1 MGRPR
6 NEEETKQ
13 LSVKMPASERQRLL
27 EVAFHALGASGD
39 PDEINL
45 SQWVRATLANLMDD
59 YESGIPNGRVVVHQ
73 AYVDAERRRYETK
86 LAELRES

>member
-6 NEEETKQ
+6 NDEETRQ

-27 EVAFHALGASGD
+27 EVAFHSLGGPGD
-39 PDEINL
+39 PEEINL
-45 SQWVRATLANLMDD
+45 SQWVRETLTKLMND

-73 AYVDAERRRYETK
+73 AYVDAERRRYETR